1 VKPLFYL
8 PRAILIFC
16 AVALAAMLSACGQT
30 GPLYLPKP
38 PPDPDAPAAPVTA
51 PQSKTSTPA
60 HAGGGRPNSSAD
72 TSSSA
77 VK

>member
-8 PRAILIFC
+8 PRAILIFS
-16 AVALAAMLSACGQT
+16 AVALAGMLSACGQT

-38 PPDPDAPAAPVTA
+38 PADPDAA
-51 PQSKTSTPA
+51 QSKTPTPA
-60 HAGGGRPNSSAD
+60 PAGGGRAIQPAE
-72 TSSSA
+72 TSGSA